1 MNEGPKKL
9 VDTYMKA
16 QLIYYVITFL
26 GFLDPPS
33 PHMHVLVLILS
44 KNWHFPDTSLSHVI
58 YQLPLRHVKSKHT
71 NFT

>member
-16 QLIYYVITFL
+16 QLIDYVITFL
-26 GFLDPPS
+26 EFLDPPP

-44 KNWHFPDTSLSHVI
+44 KNWHFPRYKFITRNISI
-58 YQLPLRHVKSKHT
+58 APKT
-71 NFT
+71 C

>member
-16 QLIYYVITFL
+16 QLIDYVITFL
-26 GFLDPPS
+26 EFLDPPP

-44 KNWHFPDTSLSHVI
+44 KN
-58 YQLPLRHVKSKHT
+58 
-71 NFT
+71 

>member
-1 MNEGPKKL
+1 MNEGPKKR

-44 KNWHFPDTSLSHVI
+44 KN
-58 YQLPLRHVKSKHT
+58 
-71 NFT
+71 